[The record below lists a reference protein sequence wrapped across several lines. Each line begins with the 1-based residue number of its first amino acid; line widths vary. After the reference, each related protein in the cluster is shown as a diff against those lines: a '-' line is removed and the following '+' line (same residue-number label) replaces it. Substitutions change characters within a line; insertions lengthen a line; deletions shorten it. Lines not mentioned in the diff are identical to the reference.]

1 MGLFQK
7 RSIPYVRIRRD
18 CYDLRLLDPSRT
30 QVARSLQGFS
40 STRLLIGGFSEAL
53 RTLEQGVRDLQASAS
68 VQLRGA
74 DLLLH
79 PLEQV
84 EGGLS
89 EVEERVL
96 RDLAAGLGP
105 RSVVIWLGPELGD
118 AEVREK
124 LRQGR

>member
-7 RSIPYVRIRRD
+7 RSTLYVLIRRD
-18 CYDLRLLDPSRT
+18 CFELRLLDPSRT
-30 QVARSLQGFS
+30 QVARSLEGFS

-53 RTLEQGVRDLQASAS
+53 RTLEQGVSDLQSSAS

-79 PLEQV
+79 PLELV
-84 EGGLS
+84 EGGLC

-96 RDLAAGLGP
+96 RDLVVGLGP
-105 RSVVIWLGPELGD
+105 RGVVIWLGPELGD

-124 LRQGR
+124 LRQGG